1 MLLRKLNQEAH
12 VKYRELSLAHNK
24 NKAFLAI
31 KALSSTLYFYA
42 YDFNYNL

>member
-1 MLLRKLNQEAH
+1 MQNIQNYFWA
-12 VKYRELSLAHNK
+12 YNK

-42 YDFNYNL
+42 CDFNYNIK